1 MTSKELEEALRVQ
14 KEKEKINSMIDEY
27 NRTKKIVID
36 HGNLSF
42 DEVSNITMEI
52 CRNREVFSFH
62 SPW

>member
-42 DEVSNITMEI
+42 DDVSNITMEI

>member
-1 MTSKELEEALRVQ
+1 MTAKELEEALRVQ

-42 DEVSNITMEI
+42 DEVINITMEI

>member
-1 MTSKELEEALRVQ
+1 MTAKELEEALRVQ

-42 DEVSNITMEI
+42 DDVSNITMEI